1 MPLKGSKIVSK
12 ASGLSGRITGIDKNN
27 LKVTFTGFQDVTI
40 PMIRAQELLK
50 MDDETLGELHKEIR
64 NRKITVLSA
73 KESKVETYM
82 DNFEEFEEEE
92 IEEQAP
98 VQMEFDDV
106 N

>member
-12 ASGLSGRITGIDKNN
+12 ASGLSGVITGIDKNG

-106 N
+106 D